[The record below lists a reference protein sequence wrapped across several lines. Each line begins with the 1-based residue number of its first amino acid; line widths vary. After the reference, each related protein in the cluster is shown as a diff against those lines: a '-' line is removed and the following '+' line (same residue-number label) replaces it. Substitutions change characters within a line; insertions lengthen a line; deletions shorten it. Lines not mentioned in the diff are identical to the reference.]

1 MKRDIDHD
9 NRTNSAGVWASGGSE
24 ERAWKRVASGCYP
37 VRCRGDGVSARARVP
52 VASMI
57 VRPRIRGF
65 ICTTAHP
72 TGCAAGVRAQIARA
86 APLDAGPSKALV
98 LGASGG
104 YGLASR
110 IVAAFGGGADTLGV
124 SLEKAPT
131 ERRTATA
138 GWYNNAAFEAAAAE
152 RGLYAKTLDGDA
164 FSDEMKSRAIEEIG
178 ADLGQIDLLVY
189 SLAAPLRRHPR
200 TGETFRSSIKPLGEA
215 FHVKTLNQATGEV
228 HEVDLEPATAEE
240 TAATVAVMGG
250 EDWEYWIEALHDAKL
265 LAPGFRTVA
274 YTYIGSELT
283 WPIYWQA
290 TLGKAKEDLDRA
302 AVALRARLAPLDGDA
317 RVAVLKAVVTQ
328 ASSAIPV
335 VPLYL
340 SLLFRVMKD
349 AGNHEDCLAHIDR
362 LFRTGLYPD
371 REAGLDEVGRLR
383 MDDFELSQPVQE
395 EVVRRWPLVATDNL
409 HELGDLEGVRND
421 FLGIFGFG
429 VDGVDYEADVD
440 PLLGRG

>member
-1 MKRDIDHD
+1 
-9 NRTNSAGVWASGGSE
+9 
-24 ERAWKRVASGCYP
+24 
-37 VRCRGDGVSARARVP
+37 
-52 VASMI
+52 MI
-57 VRPRIRGF
+57 VKPRIRGF

-72 TGCAAGVRAQIARA
+72 TGCAASTRAQIARVSA
-86 APLDAGPSKALV
+86 LGSGPSNALV
-98 LGASGG
+98 VGASGG

-110 IVAAFGGGADTLGV
+110 IVAAFGGGARTLGV

-131 ERRTATA
+131 ARRTGTA
-138 GWYNNAAFEAAAAE
+138 GWYNNAAFEQAAAE
-152 RGLYAKTLDGDA
+152 RDLYAKTLDGDA
-164 FSDEMKSRAIEEIG
+164 FSDEMKSRAIATI
-178 ADLGQIDLLVY
+178 ARDMAPIDLLVY
-189 SLAAPLRRHPR
+189 SVAAPVRTHPR
-200 TGETFRSSIKPLGEA
+200 TGETFRSAIKPLGES
-215 FHVKTLNQATGEV
+215 FHVKTLNQATGDV
-228 HEVDLEPATAEE
+228 HEVDLAPATEEE

-250 EDWEYWIEALHDAKL
+250 ADWEYWVDALHEADL
-265 LAPGFRTVA
+265 LAPGFRTVS

-302 AVALRARLAPLDGDA
+302 AAAIRGRVASLDGDA

-349 AGNHEDCLAHIDR
+349 LGNHEDCLAHIDR

-371 REAGLDEVGRLR
+371 DTAGLDEVGRLR
-383 MDDFELSQPVQE
+383 MDDYELSEPVQAE
-395 EVVRRWPLVATDNL
+395 IRRRWPAVTTENIG
-409 HELGDLEGVRND
+409 ELGDLEGVRND
-421 FLGIFGFG
+421 FLRIFGFG
-429 VDGVDYEADVD
+429 IDGVDYEADVD